1 MTSTQNQGRLAGRVA
16 LITGVGGG
24 QGRVAAR
31 RFAEEGAV
39 VVGADIK
46 TEGFAATQ
54 RQVEVAGGTMTGN
67 GSLDLTDD
75 AAVRTWVDDAADRHG
90 GIDIVYNN
98 AGAFA
103 LGGIATLTP
112 GQWRWSIDREL
123 NQVFTV
129 THAAWPHLVARGG
142 GVVLNVGST
151 AGLISLNGG
160 SGIAHSAAKAAVIGM
175 TRDLADEG
183 GPHGIR
189 AVCISPG
196 SVESESTAAFFAD
209 PAIRRQLL
217 EPQIVKRLGRPEDIV
232 EAALYLVSDAAS
244 FITGTNIVID
254 GGYTAR

>member
-1 MTSTQNQGRLAGRVA
+1 MA

-31 RFAEEGAV
+31 RFAEEGAI

-46 TEGFAATQ
+46 TAGFATT
-54 RQVEVAGGTMTGN
+54 VEEVKAAGGTMTGS
-67 GSLDLTDD
+67 GTLDLTVD
-75 AAVRTWVDDAADRHG
+75 ADVRAWVDGAVTDHG

-103 LGGIATLTP
+103 LGGVGTLTP
-112 GQWRWSIDREL
+112 EQWRWSIDREL

-151 AGLISLNGG
+151 AGMISLNGG

-209 PAIRRQLL
+209 PAVRDMMLQ
-217 EPQIVKRLGRPEDIV
+217 PQIVKRLGRPEDIV

-244 FITGTNIVID
+244 FITGANIVID